1 MKKVILILRSSYIF
15 TKIQIAYH
23 KKMKN
28 EKRFKNVLTIIY
40 YNVQNTIRNITI
52 NTFANSTDLITY
64 YSTDL
69 IIWELQKINNLN
81 LCEDFF
87 SQKYFHCTDRYSVE
101 HKKSQYRNLNGINVC
116 GRDNWLLIYIILFFS
131 THWLSAAIFVWKS
144 KLINITKYL

>member
-40 YNVQNTIRNITI
+40 YIVQNTIRNITI
-52 NTFANSTDLITY
+52 NTFANSSDLITY
-64 YSTDL
+64 YFTDQ

-101 HKKSQYRNLNGINVC
+101 HMKSQYRNLNGINVC
-116 GRDNWLLIYIILFFS
+116 GRDNWLLIYNILFLS
-131 THWLSAAIFVWKS
+131 THRLSAAIFVWKS

>member
-40 YNVQNTIRNITI
+40 IVQNTIRNITI
-52 NTFANSTDLITY
+52 NTFANSTDLTTY

-116 GRDNWLLIYIILFFS
+116 GRDNWLLIYIILFLS
-131 THWLSAAIFVWKS
+131 THRLSAAIFVWKS
-144 KLINITKYL
+144 K